1 MNTAAVAFPRTSE
14 WKRAARWLA
23 GMRSRWLHPRERQ
36 LKLRE
41 TLPLGEKRFLAVVE
55 FERQRFLIGGAANSV
70 SLLTELPSDAQGR
83 EP

>member
-1 MNTAAVAFPRTSE
+1 MNTAAIPFPPAAG

-23 GMRSRWLHPRERQ
+23 GLRGRWLHPLDRQ

-41 TLPLGEKRFLAVVE
+41 TLSLGEKRFLAVVE

-70 SLLTELPSDAQGR
+70 SLLTELPGDAQDHKS
-83 EP
+83 